1 MSREIEVWADWRELG
16 APQRMGYLRSTP
28 SRGKEVFSFSYDQA
42 WLDAGHSRQL
52 DPDLR
57 FFSGPQYL
65 SRNDALGG
73 SHCGAGILPAAI
85 FPPYS
90 DLRMHD
96 NNLTI
101 GCRQRLAR
109 TGSDLGKGGGQNAR
123 ATFFSAWL
131 RLRRITLS

>member
-1 MSREIEVWADWRELG
+1 MWLLEPLHVGRG
-16 APQRMGYLRSTP
+16 AQPTAPEAGALPETGRYRVTFQKS
-28 SRGKEVFSFSYDQA
+28 KSYR
-42 WLDAGHSRQL
+42 LL
-52 DPDLR
+52 V
-57 FFSGPQYL
+57 
-65 SRNDALGG
+65 LGG